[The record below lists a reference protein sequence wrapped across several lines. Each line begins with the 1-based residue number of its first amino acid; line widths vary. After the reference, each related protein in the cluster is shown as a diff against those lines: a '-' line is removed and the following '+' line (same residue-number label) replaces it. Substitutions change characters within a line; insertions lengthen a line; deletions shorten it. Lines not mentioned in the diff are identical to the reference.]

1 MAYNL
6 ELEDRISELTS
17 SWPDMVS
24 KKMFGGVCYLLRG
37 NMGFGIWQD
46 FLIVR
51 TGPEAAEKFL
61 EEDGISPFDVTGK
74 AMKGWV
80 MVDGSR
86 WEDPD
91 ELDKWLTLGRDFAL
105 SLPAK

>member
-6 ELEDRISELTS
+6 ELEDRISEQTS
-17 SWPDMVS
+17 GWPDMVS

-51 TGPEAAEKFL
+51 AGTEAAERFL

-86 WEDPD
+86 WEDEY
-91 ELDKWLTLGRDFAL
+91 ELEKWLAIGHEFAL
-105 SLPAK
+105 TLPAK

>member
-6 ELEDRISELTS
+6 EIEDRISELTAG
-17 SWPDMVS
+17 WPEMVS
-24 KKMFGGVCYLLRG
+24 KKMFGGVCYLIRG

-46 FLIVR
+46 YLIVR
-51 TGPEAAEKFL
+51 TGPEAAERFL
-61 EEDGISPFDVTGK
+61 AEEGTRPFDVTGK

-86 WEDPD
+86 WEDPE
-91 ELDKWLTLGRDFAL
+91 ELEKWLALGRDFAL
-105 SLPAK
+105 TLPAK